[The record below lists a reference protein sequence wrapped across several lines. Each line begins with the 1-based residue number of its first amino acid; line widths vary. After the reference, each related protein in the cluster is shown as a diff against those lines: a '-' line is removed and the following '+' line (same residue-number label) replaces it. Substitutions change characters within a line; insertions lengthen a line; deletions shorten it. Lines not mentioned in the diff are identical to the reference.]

1 MTSKQE
7 DIKKGLFDILNN
19 CPKDK
24 CENDDPDTCI
34 RCDVNRVIAYL
45 SGKGLII
52 SGNWQSRDWLLMQ
65 TLVNPEEYR
74 ITFAK
79 WQH

>member
-7 DIKKGLFDILNN
+7 EIKKGLFDILNN

-34 RCDVNRVIAYL
+34 RCDVNRVVAYL
-45 SGKGLII
+45 SRKGLMETDKRLPLLTPVELEE
-52 SGNWQSRDWLLMQ
+52 WQH
-65 TLVNPEEYR
+65 

-79 WQH
+79 WQY

>member
-7 DIKKGLFDILNN
+7 EIKKGLFDILNN

-34 RCDVNRVIAYL
+34 RCDVNRVVAYL
-45 SGKGLII
+45 SGKDLMKTDK
-52 SGNWQSRDWLLMQ
+52 RLPLL
-65 TLVNPEEYR
+65 TPVELEE
-74 ITFAK
+74 
-79 WQH
+79 